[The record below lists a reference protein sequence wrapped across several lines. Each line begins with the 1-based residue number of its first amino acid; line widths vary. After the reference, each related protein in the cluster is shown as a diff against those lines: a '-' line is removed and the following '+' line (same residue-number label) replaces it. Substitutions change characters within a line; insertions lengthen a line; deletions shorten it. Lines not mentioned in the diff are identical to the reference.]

1 MDTILNKE
9 IWKPVVGFEG
19 YYEVSNSGKVRSLP
33 RKSTWFNPRFGV
45 YVESSYKGKILN
57 QKETIG
63 GYLQVTLNIP
73 GKILHTFVH
82 RLVGMAFVDGY
93 KEGYDINHKDENPKN
108 NRFDNLEWCSRQY
121 NNNYGNRLK
130 RVAKSLSKGYL
141 QYDTEGNLIA
151 EFDTAK
157 QAQESTGI
165 YYTSIKACCVGRYHT
180 AGGYIWR
187 HRNEPLHNNI
197 RS

>member
-1 MDTILNKE
+1 MATDE
-9 IWKPVVGFEG
+9 IWKPIPGYEG
-19 YYEVSNSGKVRSLP
+19 YYDVSNRGRVRSLV
-33 RKSTWFNPRFGV
+33 RKSKYGVLSERKTPRINSMSNRRGYYMTWL
-45 YVESSYKGKILN
+45 YKEGEGKHWL
-57 QKETIG
+57 
-63 GYLQVTLNIP
+63 
-73 GKILHTFVH
+73 VH
-82 RLVGMAFVDGY
+82 RLVALAFIPNPNNLPFV
-93 KEGYDINHKDENPKN
+93 NHKDENPKN

-165 YYTSIKACCVGRYHT
+165 YYTSIKACCIGRYHT